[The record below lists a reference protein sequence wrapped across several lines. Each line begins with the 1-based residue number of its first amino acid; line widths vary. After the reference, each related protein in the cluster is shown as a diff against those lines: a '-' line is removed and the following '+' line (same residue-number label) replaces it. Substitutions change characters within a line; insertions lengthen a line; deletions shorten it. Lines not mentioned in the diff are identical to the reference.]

1 LFHFPFSLTVM
12 ADLITNAMQS
22 AVEERIF
29 PGAVLLVRF
38 RGHVAYQGAF
48 GCAALI
54 PQSEPTTLETV
65 YDLAS
70 LTKPL
75 ATATAVLCLIQD
87 GKLRLED
94 VLHAYFPELQDRAVG
109 SATVFHLLH
118 HSSGLPGWR
127 PLYEEI
133 AAQERQHPGF
143 LGSQATG
150 KFAVEYIGRE
160 PLVYPCGTR
169 SLYSDLGFILL
180 GLMIERVT
188 SFSLARYCRERIYQ
202 PLGIQR
208 LLFVPTNGRGGVEGP
223 VTVESIAPTED
234 DRWRGRLLRGEV
246 HDENA
251 YALGGIAGHAG
262 LFGTA
267 TAVMTLADVW
277 LNGYLGRS
285 SFFNTDLVRRFV
297 TRDSNT
303 LGSSWGSGWDTPSR
317 PSSSGCYLSPQSFG
331 HLGFT
336 GTSLWIDP
344 AVELEVVLLSNRV
357 HPTREDTRIQ
367 QFRPLIHD
375 VVYETIVGQTS
386 RAEGG

>member
-1 LFHFPFSLTVM
+1 M
-12 ADLITNAMQS
+12 ADLITQAMQS
-22 AVEERIF
+22 AVGERIF

-38 RGHVAYQGAF
+38 RGQLAYQGAF

-54 PQSEPTTLETV
+54 PRSEPATLETI

-75 ATATAVLCLIQD
+75 ATTTAVLCLIQD
-87 GKLRLED
+87 GTLRLED
-94 VLHAYFPELQDRAVG
+94 ALHAYFPELQGTAVG
-109 SATVFHLLH
+109 STTVFQLLH

-133 AAQERQHPGF
+133 AEQERQHPGF
-143 LGSQATG
+143 LGSAAAG
-150 KFAVEYIGRE
+150 KLAAESIGRE
-160 PLVYPCGTR
+160 PLAYPPGTT

-180 GLMIERVT
+180 GLMVERVT
-188 SFSLARYCRERIYQ
+188 GLSLARFCRERIYR
-202 PLGIQR
+202 PLGISG
-208 LLFVPTNGRGGVEGP
+208 LMFAPTADGAGGADGQEETIG
-223 VTVESIAPTED
+223 SIAPTED
-234 DRWRGRLLRGEV
+234 DPWRGRMLRGEV

-267 TAVMTLADVW
+267 AAVMMVADAW

-285 SFFNTDLVRRFV
+285 HFFDRELVHRFV
-297 TRDSNT
+297 SRDPNRPE
-303 LGSSWGSGWDTPSR
+303 SSRALGWDTPSP
-317 PSSSGCYLSPQSFG
+317 PSSSGQYLSAQSFG

-344 AVELEVVLLSNRV
+344 GAKLEVVLLSNRV
-357 HPTREDTRIQ
+357 HPNRQDTRIQ

-375 VVYETIVGQTS
+375 VIHETIVRGS
-386 RAEGG
+386 RRYLS

>member
-1 LFHFPFSLTVM
+1 M

-22 AVEERIF
+22 AVEEQIF

-38 RGHVAYQGAF
+38 RGHLAYQGAF

-75 ATATAVLCLIQD
+75 ATTTAVLCLIQD

-94 VLHAYFPELQDRAVG
+94 ALHTYFPELQGKAVG

-127 PLYEEI
+127 PLYEEV

-143 LGSQATG
+143 LGSEAAA

-160 PLVYPCGTR
+160 PPVYPCGTM

-188 SFSLARYCRERIYQ
+188 SFSLARFCRKRIYQ

-208 LLFVPTNGRGGVEGP
+208 LLFVPTINGRGGVDGH
-223 VTVESIAPTED
+223 VTVGSIAPTED
-234 DRWRGRLLRGEV
+234 DPWRGRILRGEV

-267 TAVMTLADVW
+267 VAVMTLADVW
-277 LNGYLGRS
+277 LNGYVGRS

-297 TRDSNT
+297 SRDSNT
-303 LGSSWGSGWDTPSR
+303 LGSSWGLGWDTPSR
-317 PSSSGCYLSPQSFG
+317 PSSSGQYLSPQSFG

-344 AVELEVVLLSNRV
+344 CVELEIVLLSNRV
-357 HPTREDTRIQ
+357 HPNRQDTRIQ

-375 VVYETIVGQTS
+375 AVYETIVGKTS
-386 RAEGG
+386 RKEVG

>member
-1 LFHFPFSLTVM
+1 M
-12 ADLITNAMQS
+12 ADLITKAMQS
-22 AVEERIF
+22 AVDERIF

-38 RGHVAYQGAF
+38 REQLAYQGAF
-48 GCAALI
+48 GSAALI
-54 PQSEPTTLETV
+54 PRSESTTLETM

-75 ATATAVLCLIQD
+75 ATTTAVLCLIQD

-94 VLHAYFPELQDRAVG
+94 SLHTYLPELQGKAVG

-133 AAQERQHPGF
+133 AVQERQHPGF
-143 LGSQATG
+143 LGSEAAG
-150 KFAVEYIGRE
+150 KFAVEYIGKE
-160 PLVYPCGTR
+160 PLVYPCGTA

-188 SFSLARYCRERIYQ
+188 NLSLARFCRERIYQ

-208 LLFVPTNGRGGVEGP
+208 LMFVPAINGQGGEDGQQM
-223 VTVESIAPTED
+223 TIDSIAPTEED
-234 DRWRGRLLRGEV
+234 PWRGRILRGEV

-262 LFGTA
+262 LFGTGS
-267 TAVMTLADVW
+267 AVMAVADAW
-277 LNGYLGRS
+277 LSGYHGRS
-285 SFFNTDLVRRFV
+285 YFFHRELVRRFL
-297 TRDSNT
+297 TRHSQT
-303 LGSSWGSGWDTPSR
+303 QGASWGLGWDTRSS
-317 PSSSGCYLSPQSFG
+317 PSSSGQYLSAQSFG

-344 AVELEVVLLSNRV
+344 CVDLEVVLLSNRV
-357 HPTREDTRIQ
+357 HPSRQDTRIQ

-375 VVYETIVGQTS
+375 AVYETIVKANRRGELT
-386 RAEGG
+386 

>member
-1 LFHFPFSLTVM
+1 M
-12 ADLITNAMQS
+12 ADLITKAMQS

-38 RGHVAYQGAF
+38 REQLAYQGAF
-48 GCAALI
+48 GSAALI
-54 PQSEPTTLETV
+54 PRSEPTTLETM

-75 ATATAVLCLIQD
+75 ATTTAVLCLIQD

-94 VLHAYFPELQDRAVG
+94 SLHTYLPELQGKAVG

-133 AAQERQHPGF
+133 AVQERQHPGF
-143 LGSQATG
+143 LGSEAAG
-150 KFAVEYIGRE
+150 KFAVEYIGKE
-160 PLVYPCGTR
+160 PLVYPCGTA

-188 SFSLARYCRERIYQ
+188 NLSLARFCRERIYQ

-208 LLFVPTNGRGGVEGP
+208 LMFVPAINGQGGEDGQQM
-223 VTVESIAPTED
+223 TIDSIAPTEED
-234 DRWRGRLLRGEV
+234 PWRGRILRGEV

-262 LFGTA
+262 LFGTGS
-267 TAVMTLADVW
+267 AVMAVADAW
-277 LNGYLGRS
+277 LSGYHGRS
-285 SFFNTDLVRRFV
+285 YFFHRELVRRFL
-297 TRDSNT
+297 TRHSQT
-303 LGSSWGSGWDTPSR
+303 QGASWGLGWDTRSS
-317 PSSSGCYLSPQSFG
+317 PSSSGQYLSAQSFG

-344 AVELEVVLLSNRV
+344 CVDLEVALLSNRV
-357 HPTREDTRIQ
+357 HPSRQDTRIQ

-375 VVYETIVGQTS
+375 AVYETIVTANRRGELT
-386 RAEGG
+386 

>member
-1 LFHFPFSLTVM
+1 M

-38 RGHVAYQGAF
+38 RGHLAYQGAF

-75 ATATAVLCLIQD
+75 ATTTAILCLIQD
-87 GKLRLED
+87 GRLRLED
-94 VLHAYFPELQDRAVG
+94 SLHTYFPELQGKAVG
-109 SATVFHLLH
+109 SATVCHLLH

-127 PLYEEI
+127 PLFEGI
-133 AAQERQHPGF
+133 AAQEQQHPGF
-143 LGSQATG
+143 LGSEAAG

-160 PLVYPCGTR
+160 PLVNPCGTM

-180 GLMIERVT
+180 GLMIERAT
-188 SFSLARYCRERIYQ
+188 SVSLAQFCRERIYQ

-208 LLFVPTNGRGGVEGP
+208 LMFVPTINGRGGVDGQH
-223 VTVESIAPTED
+223 VTVASIAPAED
-234 DRWRGRLLRGEV
+234 DPWRGRVLRGEV

-262 LFGTA
+262 MFGTA
-267 TAVMTLADVW
+267 AAVMMMADAW

-285 SFFNTDLVRRFV
+285 HFFNRELVHRFV
-297 TRDSNT
+297 SRDSNMPE
-303 LGSSWGSGWDTPSR
+303 SSR
-317 PSSSGCYLSPQSFG
+317 LMRLRNNCAA
-331 HLGFT
+331 H
-336 GTSLWIDP
+336 
-344 AVELEVVLLSNRV
+344 
-357 HPTREDTRIQ
+357 
-367 QFRPLIHD
+367 
-375 VVYETIVGQTS
+375 
-386 RAEGG
+386 

>member
-1 LFHFPFSLTVM
+1 
-12 ADLITNAMQS
+12 MQS
-22 AVEERIF
+22 AVGERIF
-29 PGAVLLVRF
+29 PGAVLLVRY
-38 RGHVAYQGAF
+38 RGQLAYQGAF

-54 PQSEPTTLETV
+54 PQSEPATLETL

-94 VLHAYFPELQDRAVG
+94 SLHTYFPELEGTAVG

-133 AAQERQHPGF
+133 TVQERQHPG
-143 LGSQATG
+143 LLSMEGLG
-150 KFAVEYIGRE
+150 KFVVEYIGRE
-160 PLVYPCGTR
+160 PLAYPPGST

-188 SFSLARYCRERIYQ
+188 GLSLAQFCRERIYL
-202 PLGIQR
+202 PLGIRR
-208 LLFVPTNGRGGVEGP
+208 LFFVPTAAGGGEADSEE
-223 VTVESIAPTED
+223 VTIGSIASTED
-234 DRWRGRLLRGEV
+234 DPWRGRILRGEV

-267 TAVMTLADVW
+267 AAVMMLADAW

-285 SFFNTDLVRRFV
+285 HFFHRKLIHRFV
-297 TRDSNT
+297 SRASNT
-303 LGSSWGSGWDTPSR
+303 PDSSRALGWDTPSP
-317 PSSSGCYLSPQSFG
+317 PSSSGQCFSAESFG

-344 AVELEVVLLSNRV
+344 CVELEVVLLSNRV
-357 HPTREDTRIQ
+357 HPSRQDMRIQ
-367 QFRPLIHD
+367 QFRPMIHD
-375 VVYETIVGQTS
+375 VVYETIVKAS
-386 RAEGG
+386 RPGN

>member
-1 LFHFPFSLTVM
+1 M

-38 RGHVAYQGAF
+38 RGQLVYQGAF
-48 GCAALI
+48 GLAAVT
-54 PQSEPTTLETV
+54 PRFEPATLETM

-75 ATATAVLCLIQD
+75 ATTTAALCLIQD
-87 GKLRLED
+87 GKLHLD
-94 VLHAYFPELQDRAVG
+94 DSLDIYFPELHGKEVG

-127 PLYEEI
+127 PLYEDI
-133 AAQERQHPGF
+133 AAQERRHHGF
-143 LGSQATG
+143 LGSTAAR
-150 KFAVEYIGRE
+150 KFAVEYLGRE
-160 PLVYPCGTR
+160 PLLYPRGTT
-169 SLYSDLGFILL
+169 SLYSDPGFILL
-180 GLMIERVT
+180 GLMIERVAGL
-188 SFSLARYCRERIYQ
+188 SLARFCRERIYQ

-208 LLFVPTNGRGGVEGP
+208 LLFMPNTGDQSSVHGQDVPPDSVA
-223 VTVESIAPTED
+223 STED
-234 DRWRGRLLRGEV
+234 DPWRGRVLRGEV

-267 TAVMTLADVW
+267 AAVMTAADAW
-277 LNGYLGRS
+277 LSGYLGRS
-285 SFFNTDLVRRFV
+285 HFFHRDLVRRFV
-297 TRDSNT
+297 TRESNT
-303 LGSSWGSGWDTPSR
+303 PESSWGLGWDTRSS
-317 PSSSGCYLSPQSFG
+317 PSSSGQYLSVQSFG

-344 AVELEVVLLSNRV
+344 CVELQVVLLSNRV
-357 HPTREDTRIQ
+357 HPSRQDTRIQ

-375 VVYETIVGQTS
+375 VVYETIVKGKPT
-386 RAEGG
+386 EN

>member
-1 LFHFPFSLTVM
+1 M

-22 AVEERIF
+22 GVEERIF

-38 RGHVAYQGAF
+38 RGHLAYQGAF

-75 ATATAVLCLIQD
+75 ATATAVFCLIQD

-94 VLHAYFPELQDRAVG
+94 PLHTYFPELQGKAVG

-133 AAQERQHPGF
+133 AMQERQHPGF
-143 LGSQATG
+143 LGSEAAR

-160 PLVYPCGTR
+160 PLVYPCGTT

-188 SFSLARYCRERIYQ
+188 SLSLARFCRERIYQ
-202 PLGIQR
+202 PLGIQN
-208 LLFVPTNGRGGVEGP
+208 LTFVPTIIGRDGVQHMTVGP
-223 VTVESIAPTED
+223 IASTED
-234 DRWRGRLLRGEV
+234 DRWRGRILRGEV

-262 LFGTA
+262 LFGTGS
-267 TAVMTLADVW
+267 AVMAVADAW
-277 LNGYLGRS
+277 LSGYHGRS
-285 SFFNTDLVRRFV
+285 HFFHRELVRRFL
-297 TRDSNT
+297 TRQPKT
-303 LGSSWGSGWDTPSR
+303 QESSWGLGWDTRSS
-317 PSSSGCYLSPQSFG
+317 PSSSGQYLSAQSFG

-344 AVELEVVLLSNRV
+344 CVELEVVLLSNRV
-357 HPTREDTRIQ
+357 HPSRQDTRIQ
-367 QFRPLIHD
+367 QFRPQIHD
-375 VVYETIVGQTS
+375 VVYETIVKAS
-386 RAEGG
+386 RRGN